1 MEENKKKIKIA
12 AIVGPTASGKT
23 ALSIALAKK
32 FGGEI
37 VSCDSMQIYR
47 KMDIGT
53 AKPSIKEMDG
63 IPHHMIDICE
73 PNEKFS
79 CSDYAEK
86 ATACIY
92 DIVGR
97 GKLPIICGGT
107 GLYLDSLLRGVRDDN
122 ATEDKKFRDKMLS
135 YADMHGAAA
144 LHAKLAEVDSES
156 AAAIHPNNIRR
167 VIRALEI
174 YHTTRKT
181 KAELDKLSREKETAF
196 DALIIYLDYENRDI
210 LYERIEKR
218 VDNMLA
224 NGLLEEAKKLYDDGI
239 LSPNTTAGQAI
250 GYKELFPFFEGN
262 VTLDDAASQLKLDTK
277 HYAKRQI
284 TWFSAKKNITKLPIC
299 SEKDGCLTK
308 TFEEIVNNAIILF
321 NNFGFYG
328 IMNKS

>member
-122 ATEDKKFRDKMLS
+122 ATEDKKFRDKKILEKNDYLMC
-135 YADMHGAAA
+135 
-144 LHAKLAEVDSES
+144 ES
-156 AAAIHPNNIRR
+156 
-167 VIRALEI
+167 
-174 YHTTRKT
+174 K
-181 KAELDKLSREKETAF
+181 
-196 DALIIYLDYENRDI
+196 
-210 LYERIEKR
+210 
-218 VDNMLA
+218 
-224 NGLLEEAKKLYDDGI
+224 
-239 LSPNTTAGQAI
+239 
-250 GYKELFPFFEGN
+250 
-262 VTLDDAASQLKLDTK
+262 
-277 HYAKRQI
+277 YAKRYKSPFVL
-284 TWFSAKKNITKLPIC
+284 TDKGNEAGKKIADKINGVLDEI
-299 SEKDGCLTK
+299 SVGLT
-308 TFEEIVNNAIILF
+308 EEERIQFYKSLAIISSSLE
-321 NNFGFYG
+321 N
-328 IMNKS
+328 IVKMKEK